1 MPDGRELLLT
11 KGRMRNLNFY
21 GALGLSTLSGCLWF
35 LAVTPFDLSALAW
48 IAAVPMFMAMERTA
62 SFRRALFLGW
72 WAGVVETG
80 GGFYWLIDVMRR
92 FADFPWIGAAAVF
105 LLFCATRAII
115 FLFFTGAVLAIR
127 RRIRVPMALLGPIA
141 MVSCE
146 LLVPQLFPCGQWIS
160 QAWNPLVIQVS
171 ELTGPLGVTAL
182 LMMINGA
189 LYDLS
194 LDPRAARYPAVAS
207 VLLLGTALIFGTVR
221 MRQTDAIVA
230 RAPTLKVGLVQP
242 NFAYTIDGE
251 FSRDEALR
259 QLTALQEQ
267 SRRLEKEGAQLL
279 VWSEGSFPVAVPRD
293 FSADFSED
301 SLAMIRRG
309 FSLPTLIGA
318 EMYDAAH
325 EDAFNSAI
333 LLDRNGKVAGRYD
346 KVRLLAFGEY
356 VPGIET
362 FPWLRQ
368 LLPAGA
374 GRFTAGAG
382 PGAISL
388 HGPNGDVWRLGAV
401 ICYEDILQGFL
412 RGVGQLHPDLLVN
425 LTSDSWFGADTE
437 PWEHMALAV
446 FASVEL
452 RVAMVRAVNSGVSAL
467 IDPNGRV
474 TQKTY
479 ADDPYRHPRGAD
491 GIVVTAPKMAGGHTL
506 FVAVGN
512 LFAYLCLAGTLILL
526 GGALLRA
533 RRLRQFSAPAALQK
547 PFTAEQPEAATA
559 ILRIKP

>member
-35 LAVTPFDLSALAW
+35 LAVTPFDFSPLAW
-48 IAAVPMFMAMERTA
+48 IAAVPMLVAIERA
-62 SFRRALFLGW
+62 GSYRSALFLGW
-72 WAGVVETG
+72 WAGLIETA

-92 FADFPWIGAAAVF
+92 FADFPWIGAALVF

-115 FLFFTGAVLAIR
+115 FLLFAAVVCAIR
-127 RRIRVPMALLGPIA
+127 RRLPLPMTLLAPIG
-141 MVSCE
+141 MVSGE

-160 QAWNPLVIQVS
+160 QAWNPLVIQIS

-182 LMMINGA
+182 LMMVNGA
-189 LYDLS
+189 LYDLAS
-194 LDPRAARYPAVAS
+194 NARSARIPALTAAG
-207 VLLLGTALIFGTVR
+207 LLAAALIFGAVR
-221 MRQTDAIVA
+221 MHQTDEIVA
-230 RAPTLKVGLVQP
+230 HAPQLKVGLVQP

-267 SRRLEKEGAQLL
+267 SRRLESQGAQLL
-279 VWSEGSFPVAVPRD
+279 VWSEGSYPVAVPRE
-293 FSADFSED
+293 FSADFPAE

-309 FSLPTLIGA
+309 FSIPTMIGA
-318 EMYDAAH
+318 EMYDAAR
-325 EDAFNSAI
+325 EDAFNSAV

-362 FPWLRQ
+362 FPWLRK

-382 PGAISL
+382 PGVITLQAPDGS
-388 HGPNGDVWRLGAV
+388 DWRLGPL
-401 ICYEDILQGFL
+401 ICYEDLLQGFV
-412 RGVGQLHPDLLVN
+412 RGVGQLHPNLLVN

-437 PWEHMALAV
+437 PWEHLALAV

-452 RVAMVRAVNSGVSAL
+452 RVSMVRAVNSGVSAL

-474 TQKTY
+474 TAKTY
-479 ADDPYRHPRGAD
+479 ADDPYRHPRAAD
-491 GIVVTAPKMAGGHTL
+491 GLMVTVPRMAGGHTVY
-506 FVAVGN
+506 VAVGN
-512 LFAYLCLAGTLILL
+512 LFAYLCLAACVLL
-526 GGALLRA
+526 LAVSWRRA
-533 RRLRQFSAPAALQK
+533 RQARTP
-547 PFTAEQPEAATA
+547 
-559 ILRIKP
+559 

>member
-1 MPDGRELLLT
+1 MPGGRELHLI
-11 KGRMRNLNFY
+11 KDHMRNLNFY
-21 GALGLSTLSGCLWF
+21 GALGLSALSGCLWF

-48 IAAVPMFMAMERTA
+48 VAAVPMFMAIERTG

-72 WAGVVETG
+72 WAGFVETA

-105 LLFCATRAII
+105 LLFCATRAVI

-127 RRIRVPMALLGPIA
+127 KRVSVPMTLLGPIA

-194 LDPRAARYPAVAS
+194 LGPRAARYPAMAS
-207 VLLLGTALIFGTVR
+207 IALLGAALIFGVVR
-221 MRQTDAIVA
+221 MRQTDEIAA
-230 RAPTLKVGLVQP
+230 RAPRLKVGLVQP

-267 SRRLEKEGAQLL
+267 SRRLEQEGAQLL
-279 VWSEGSFPVAVPRD
+279 VWSEGSFPFPLPRD
-293 FSADFSED
+293 FSADFSSD

-309 FSLPTLIGA
+309 FSVPTLIGA

-333 LLDRNGKVAGRYD
+333 LLDRNGKVAGHYD

-362 FPWLRQ
+362 FPWLREF
-368 LLPAGA
+368 LPAGA
-374 GRFTAGAG
+374 GRFTAGPG
-382 PGAISL
+382 PGVISL
-388 HGPNGDVWRLGAV
+388 QGPNGDAWRLGPV

-437 PWEHMALAV
+437 PWEHLALAV
-446 FASVEL
+446 FASVEM
-452 RVAMVRAVNSGVSAL
+452 RVGMVRAVNSGVSAL

-491 GIVVTAPKMAGGHTL
+491 GVVVTVPKMAGGHTL

-512 LFAYLCLAGTLILL
+512 LFAYLCLAGTLVLL
-526 GGALLRA
+526 GGARVRA
-533 RRLRQFSAPAALQK
+533 RRLRDA
-547 PFTAEQPEAATA
+547 
-559 ILRIKP
+559 

>member
-1 MPDGRELLLT
+1 
-11 KGRMRNLNFY
+11 MRNLNFY

-48 IAAVPMFMAMERTA
+48 IAAVPMFMAIERTA
-62 SFRRALFLGW
+62 SFRVALFLGA
-72 WAGVVETG
+72 WAGLVETAG
-80 GGFYWLIDVMRR
+80 GYYWLIDVMRR

-105 LLFCATRAII
+105 LLFCASRAII
-115 FLFFTGAVLAIR
+115 FLLFTAAALAIR
-127 RRIRVPMALLGPIA
+127 KRIRVPMTLLAPIA

-146 LLVPQLFPCGQWIS
+146 LLVPQLFPAGQWIS

-171 ELTGPLGVTAL
+171 ELTGPFGVTAL

-194 LDPRAARYPAVAS
+194 LSPRTARYPAMAAVG
-207 VLLLGTALIFGTVR
+207 LLGAALIFGAVR
-221 MRQTDAIVA
+221 MRQTDEMAA
-230 RAPTLKVGLVQP
+230 RAPRLKVGLVQP

-267 SRRLEKEGAQLL
+267 SRRLEQEGAQLL
-279 VWSEGSFPVAVPRD
+279 VWSEGAYPVAVPRD
-293 FSADFSED
+293 FSVDFSAD

-309 FSLPTLIGA
+309 FSVPTLIGA
-318 EMYDAAH
+318 EMYDAAR
-325 EDAFNSAI
+325 EDAFNSAL

-356 VPGIET
+356 IPGIET
-362 FPWLRQ
+362 FPWLRR

-374 GRFTAGAG
+374 GRFTAGSG
-382 PGAISL
+382 PGVISL
-388 HGPNGDVWRLGAV
+388 QGPDGDVWRLGPV
-401 ICYEDILQGFL
+401 ICYEDILQGFI

-437 PWEHMALAV
+437 PWEHLALAV

-452 RVAMVRAVNSGVSAL
+452 RVSMVRAVNSGVSTL

-479 ADDPYRHPRGAD
+479 ADDPYRHPRAAD
-491 GIVVTAPKMAGGHTL
+491 GMLVTAPKMAGGHTL

-512 LFAYLCLAGTLILL
+512 LFAYLCLAGTLVFLS
-526 GGALLRA
+526 GALVRA
-533 RRLRQFSAPAALQK
+533 RRRR
-547 PFTAEQPEAATA
+547 EA
-559 ILRIKP
+559 